1 MRSDQI
7 RFLCQRSVCDYT
19 ITEHGWYGKT
29 AKDAMTTVRKKEPR
43 NLAIANRSR
52 SASYNTTS
60 G

>member
-1 MRSDQI
+1 VI
-7 RFLCQRSVCDYT
+7 YT

-52 SASYNTTS
+52 SASYKLLLVEYDSRNK
-60 G
+60 